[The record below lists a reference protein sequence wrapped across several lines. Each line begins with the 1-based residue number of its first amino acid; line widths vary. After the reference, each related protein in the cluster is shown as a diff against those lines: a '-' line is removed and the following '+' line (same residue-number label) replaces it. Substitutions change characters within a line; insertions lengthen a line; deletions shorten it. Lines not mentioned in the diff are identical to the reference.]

1 MSQSTR
7 SIEETTWSAIYQSR
21 KVYLG
26 LLLVAYMVQID
37 LVYSQSGTQDYA
49 ISLLM
54 QLSLVFCNREGPP
67 LEAGIQAKYGV
78 INGLDEFTW
87 GGRWFEVY
95 FLNLSD
101 IKSRVVVIFG
111 FGRIYS
117 IEKSL

>member
-67 LEAGIQAKYGV
+67 LEQVFRQNMG
-78 INGLDEFTW
+78 
-87 GGRWFEVY
+87 
-95 FLNLSD
+95 
-101 IKSRVVVIFG
+101 
-111 FGRIYS
+111 
-117 IEKSL
+117 